1 MNVGKCRAAD
11 CIRHLSDSLYADK
24 AMYGTA
30 IHSSPSLPLV
40 HAR

>member
-1 MNVGKCRAAD
+1 MNIGKYTVAD
-11 CIRHLSDSLYADK
+11 CIRHLSDSLHADK

-30 IHSSPSLPLV
+30 NDSKPSLPLV